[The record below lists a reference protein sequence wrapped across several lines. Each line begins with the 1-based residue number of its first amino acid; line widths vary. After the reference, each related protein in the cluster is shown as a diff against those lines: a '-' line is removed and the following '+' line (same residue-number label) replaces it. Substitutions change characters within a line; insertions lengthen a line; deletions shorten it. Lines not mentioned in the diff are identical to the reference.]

1 MVTSAE
7 PKKVASKMTYI
18 NPEVAEDKLNQRIAA
33 DEKRGV
39 AKRSFA
45 NAKPSSS
52 VDYYDD

>member
-1 MVTSAE
+1 
-7 PKKVASKMTYI
+7 MTYI